1 MKIGVIII
9 VIALLLI
16 GGFLLFFY
24 NSGDSSDSGAEGDFF
39 INEVGENV
47 GSLNN
52 DLNDNLNNR
61 EDEIEDISS
70 EHAVEFSSS
79 GYFPSTLTIK
89 IGDTI
94 NFVNEDVRLTWP
106 ASDIHPTH
114 TVYPGSSI
122 SKCGTSEEN
131 KIFDACKGLQQ
142 GESYSFTFNEA
153 GTWSYH
159 DHLSPGKKGTIIV
172 E

>member
-1 MKIGVIII
+1 MKPGIIAIII
-9 VIALLLI
+9 AVLMITA
-16 GGFLLFFY
+16 GLLFLY
-24 NSGDSSDSGAEGDFF
+24 NSNYSNNSGAEEKSS
-39 INEVGENV
+39 IKVVSENA

-52 DLNDNLNNR
+52 NVN
-61 EDEIEDISS
+61 EIETTEPEATEPSKHTVKFNP
-70 EHAVEFSSS
+70 E
-79 GYFPSTLTIK
+79 GYTPNTLTIK